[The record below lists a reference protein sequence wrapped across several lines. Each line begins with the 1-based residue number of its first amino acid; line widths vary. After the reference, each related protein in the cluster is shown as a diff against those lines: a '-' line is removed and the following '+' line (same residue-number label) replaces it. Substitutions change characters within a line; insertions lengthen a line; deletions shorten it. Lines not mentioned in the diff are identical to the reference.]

1 MPRDNV
7 HVKAFGPQ
15 ILKKLQKQSDS
26 SPTTKYIN
34 LRCSNSMVGSQL
46 KQLKASLRDR
56 GRLGPT
62 PSKKQRKSQLEA
74 RRQSRQSVLPEAPP
88 LKNAKFDFLNSQVK
102 NGSNKDSA
110 ARESREQA
118 RRDGILYEMQRK
130 QKVGGVNDRRFGEDD
145 PTMTLE
151 ERAMERFIREKQR
164 SGRKSGIF
172 DLEEEDGDDDAL
184 THLGRPL
191 TLKDDFENS
200 MSDDSASDEGARRGV
215 KRRRL
220 LNRDV
225 EISAD
230 HEDANPPERP
240 KTKKEVMEEVIA
252 KSKLH
257 KYKRQKA
264 KEDDDELR
272 AELDADVADIFMLMN
287 GRKTVSNTV
296 APVVAT
302 MNPDRA
308 ALINGGDREQ
318 ADREYDMRLRAMVQD
333 KRSKPT
339 TRTKTEEE
347 LAQEEAARL
356 KRLEEQRLRRMQGEE
371 SSDEG
376 DDVVADG
383 DEDFYGD
390 IEESIT
396 QPRPKNATGFEPRVL
411 LRQQDVEDEDEFDLD
426 EDLLAMGS
434 DVGSSQSEESSSS
447 KDVASEDE
455 DEEFVVGIATE
466 EDDGKLLLES
476 ATGKTRSL
484 ENNLRLD
491 LAFTYA
497 CPQSLEELLAI
508 TKEVAYADL
517 STVIQRI
524 RALYHSGL
532 AEGNKAKLGG
542 FAAALV
548 EYISYLPRQK
558 DRPSLAVFETLIRHI
573 HSLAKSYPNNV
584 SDAFRE
590 QLRII
595 QKTRFSAPDAGDLII
610 LTAIGSIYPTSDH
623 FHQVVTPAMLTIARY
638 LEHGFPTTINSLAT
652 GTYLSTL
659 VLDYQRLSRRYI
671 PELVNYVL
679 HAIDV
684 LSPEPSTRLTLV
696 YPDHASVTEL
706 RINGNLK
713 DSDFWEPLPFWVID
727 DHTMDNEDLESV
739 KISILVA
746 HLELI
751 NTMVEQWINLSAYP
765 EIMSTVFESLDHLS
779 RKNSL
784 AKLPNN
790 IRQLILSS
798 KKNVES
804 SVAKA
809 LQTRRPLALHNHRPL
824 AIKMSVPKFED
835 SYNPDKRYDPDT
847 ERAESGK
854 LRAEHKK
861 ERKAVIREF
870 RKEGRAEAVV
880 QLEEKKAR
888 DEAYEKKYRRLVAEI
903 QGEEGREANAYE
915 REKAARKNKRKD

>member
-1 MPRDNV
+1 
-7 HVKAFGPQ
+7 
-15 ILKKLQKQSDS
+15 
-26 SPTTKYIN
+26 
-34 LRCSNSMVGSQL
+34 MVGSQL

-62 PSKKQRKSQLEA
+62 PSKKQRKSQQEA
-74 RRQSRQSVLPEAPP
+74 RRQSKQSELLEAQPV
-88 LKNAKFDFLNSQVK
+88 KNAKFDFLNGQAR

-110 ARESREQA
+110 ARERREQA

-130 QKVGGVNDRRFGEDD
+130 QKVGGINDRRFGEDD
-145 PTMTLE
+145 PTMTPE

-164 SGRKSGIF
+164 SGRKSGVF
-172 DLEEEDGDDDAL
+172 DLEEEDEDEDGL

-191 TLKDDFENS
+191 TLKDDFQDS
-200 MSDDSASDEGARRGV
+200 MSNDSASDGGVQRGV

-220 LNRDV
+220 LNGEV
-225 EISAD
+225 EFNAD
-230 HEDANPPERP
+230 HQDTAQPERP

-257 KYKRQKA
+257 KYERQKA

-272 AELDADVADIFMLMN
+272 AELDADVADIFALMN
-287 GRKTVSNTV
+287 GRKATSNAM
-296 APVVAT
+296 APVAAT

-308 ALINGGDREQ
+308 ALINGNDREQ

-333 KRSKPT
+333 KRSMPT

-347 LAQEEAARL
+347 VAQEEAARL
-356 KRLEEQRLRRMQGEE
+356 ERLEAQRLRRMQGEE
-371 SSDEG
+371 FSDEG

-383 DEDFYGD
+383 DEDFYGGV
-390 IEESIT
+390 EESIA
-396 QPRPKNATGFEPRVL
+396 QPRSTNSTGFKPRLL

-426 EDLLAMGS
+426 EDLVAIGS
-434 DVGSSQSEESSSS
+434 DESSLQSGESSSLEDAVS
-447 KDVASEDE
+447 EDEDE
-455 DEEFVVGIATE
+455 DEEFVMGIATE
-466 EDDGKLLLES
+466 DDDGKLLLGS
-476 ATGKTRSL
+476 SMTKPRSL
-484 ENNLRLD
+484 EDNLRLD

-517 STVIQRI
+517 ATVIQRI

-532 AEGNKAKLGG
+532 AEGNKAKLAG

-558 DRPSLAVFETLIRHI
+558 DRPDLAVLETLIRHI
-573 HSLAKSYPNNV
+573 HSLAKSYPNSV

-590 QLRII
+590 QLRVI
-595 QKTRFSAPDAGDLII
+595 QKTRFSAPDAGDLIM

-638 LEHGFPTTINSLAT
+638 LEHGFPTTISSLAT

-659 VLDYQRLSRRYI
+659 ALDYQRLSKRYI
-671 PELVNYVL
+671 PELVNYAL
-679 HAIDV
+679 YAIDI
-684 LSPEPSTRLTLV
+684 LSPEPSTRLTSV
-696 YPDHASVTEL
+696 YPDHTSIADL
-706 RINGNLK
+706 RIKGDLK
-713 DSDFWEPLPFWVID
+713 DSHFHESLSFWVID
-727 DHTMDNEDLESV
+727 NLTIDDKNLEFV
-739 KISILVA
+739 KISILAA

-751 NTMVEQWINLSAYP
+751 NTIVEQWISLSAYP
-765 EIMSTVFESLDHLS
+765 EIMSVVLESLDHLS
-779 RKNSL
+779 SKNSL

-790 IRQLILSS
+790 IRQLILSL
-798 KKNVES
+798 KGNVES

-809 LQTRRPLALHNHRPL
+809 LQTRRPLTLHNHRPL
-824 AIKMSVPKFED
+824 SIKMSVPKFED
-835 SYNPDKRYDPDT
+835 SYNPNKRYDPDT
-847 ERAESGK
+847 ERAESSK

-870 RKEGRAEAVV
+870 RKEARAEAVV

-888 DEAYEKKYRRLVAEI
+888 DEAYEKKYKRLVAEI

-915 REKAARKNKRKD
+915 REKAARKNRR